1 VRRGTRRS
9 ARAPTYDLTVTFE
22 ATVVRVLLASPGDTA
37 DERDLAR
44 TAIARWN
51 SSNAMEQAVVLVPVG
66 WESDSVPEWG
76 DHPQSILNRQLVDS
90 SDVLLGIF
98 WTRLGT
104 ATPDS
109 ASGTVEEIQRFA
121 KTGKPIMLYFCRK
134 NADLT
139 AIDTAQLDALREFEA
154 SCQAYGLYDTFGD
167 AAEFES
173 KLARGLTRT
182 VTQRF
187 AARTETASRLP
198 VGRRLT
204 APPER
209 KPEARLSAHLE
220 SHSRSSYRLVVANIG
235 TVDVTGVNIEVPPE
249 ASSFTL
255 HTDELPIDV
264 LRPGERVALM
274 ALLHM
279 GGGKSIFDVFLTG
292 TTPDGDHLRFPSK
305 ISI

>member
-1 VRRGTRRS
+1 M
-9 ARAPTYDLTVTFE
+9 
-22 ATVVRVLLASPGDTA
+22 RVLLASPGDTRN
-37 DERDLAR
+37 ERDLAR

-51 SSNAMEQAVVLVPVG
+51 SNNAMDQAVVLVPVG
-66 WESDSVPEWG
+66 WETDSVPEWG

-109 ASGTVEEIQRFA
+109 TSGTVEEIERFA
-121 KTGKPIMLYFCRK
+121 KTGKPVMLYFCRK
-134 NADLT
+134 HADLS
-139 AIDTAQLDALREFEA
+139 AIDTAQLDALRDFEA
-154 SCQAYGLYDTFGD
+154 SCRTHALYDTFGD

-182 VTQRF
+182 VIERF
-187 AARTETASRLP
+187 AARTGEASHLP
-198 VGRRLT
+198 VGRRLS

-220 SHSRSSYRLVVANIG
+220 SHGRSSYRLVLANIG
-235 TVDVTGVNIEVPPE
+235 TVEVMDVDVEVPPE

-255 HTDELPIDV
+255 FTDELPIDV

-274 ALLHM
+274 ASLHM
-279 GGGKSIFDVFLTG
+279 GGGKSIFDVFVTG
-292 TTPDGDHLRFPSK
+292 TTADGDHLRFPSK

>member
-1 VRRGTRRS
+1 
-9 ARAPTYDLTVTFE
+9 VTFE
-22 ATVVRVLLASPGDTA
+22 AIAVRVLLASPGDTT

-44 TAIARWN
+44 AAIARWN
-51 SSNAMEQAVVLVPVG
+51 SSNAMDKAVVLVPVG

-90 SDVLLGIF
+90 SDLLLGIF

-109 ASGTVEEIQRFA
+109 ASGTVEEIERFA
-121 KTGKPIMLYFCRK
+121 KSGKPVMLYFCRK
-134 NADLT
+134 HADLT
-139 AIDTAQLDALREFEA
+139 AIDTAQLNALREFEA
-154 SCQAYGLYDTFGD
+154 SCKAHALYDTFGD

-182 VTQRF
+182 VTDRF
-187 AARTETASRLP
+187 AAQTESASRLP
-198 VGRRLT
+198 VGRRLSV
-204 APPER
+204 PPER

-220 SHSRSSYRLVVANIG
+220 SHSRSSYRLVLANIG
-235 TVDVTGVNIEVPPE
+235 NVDAIGVNVEIPPE
-249 ASSFTL
+249 ASSFSL
-255 HTDELPIDV
+255 FTDELPIDV

-274 ALLHM
+274 AVVHM
-279 GGGKSIFDVFLTG
+279 GGGKSIFDVFVTG
-292 TTPDGDHLRFPSK
+292 TTPDGDQLRFPSK